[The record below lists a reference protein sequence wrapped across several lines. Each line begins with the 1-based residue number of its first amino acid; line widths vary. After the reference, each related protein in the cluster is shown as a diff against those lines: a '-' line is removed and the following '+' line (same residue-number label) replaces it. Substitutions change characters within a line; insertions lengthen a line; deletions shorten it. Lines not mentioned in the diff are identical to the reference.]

1 MVGRT
6 AERAVVGRRRRRL
19 RVSAGSLPVDVSA
32 AAAAAAA
39 TSVVGTTTT
48 TTMSTMTA
56 ATTTAATST
65 HAFSAVLTAVASLK
79 AFVFSSID
87 PVVFLAT
94 ASASLKLIVI
104 CCAVKYLSDS
114 KKIPANTSV
123 VLAQISFQL
132 LIPCMLFVKVVQIL
146 AMESLDTRLLLGMGL
161 AAVLQ
166 IGIGSFW
173 GRLLAP
179 LVDEDNEGRFLSF
192 VNTRRRASHA
202 VAEATSR
209 AIGVASTKEAL
220 LPKPE
225 RSSKGFKSLVAVAG
239 AFQNSFTL
247 PAVFLLSLL
256 PGAVADRAVAYLGL
270 YLLAWSPCLWSFG
283 LYTIQKGYRDEAAG
297 AGAGG
302 ENDGGGKFR
311 LKDVLKNTLN
321 PPVVAVFVAAAL
333 GLTPVG
339 KALFGLGVQSAT
351 LPFELSI
358 LYYVFQNV
366 YDVVQMLGEGTL
378 PIQTLVLAAS
388 LLDKGGKKDVGEK
401 AGVVDFARDG
411 ATPGEALVSSLSL
424 SPPVSASSAPPFSV
438 FKSVVGFFRGDSVVE
453 SRALAILATIRFV
466 LMPTSAILMY
476 KLCSRVPLFAP
487 ILADPILMFVLAVQ
501 AVMPSAQ
508 NLLIALQLSPLTQ
521 GAAAGTSLFSSMHR
535 LSRPSRPSR
544 LSRMTRGR
552 ITGSTATRFA
562 HALVLSAVLS

>member
-1 MVGRT
+1 
-6 AERAVVGRRRRRL
+6 
-19 RVSAGSLPVDVSA
+19 
-32 AAAAAAA
+32 
-39 TSVVGTTTT
+39 
-48 TTMSTMTA
+48 
-56 ATTTAATST
+56 
-65 HAFSAVLTAVASLK
+65 
-79 AFVFSSID
+79 
-87 PVVFLAT
+87 
-94 ASASLKLIVI
+94 
-104 CCAVKYLSDS
+104 
-114 KKIPANTSV
+114 
-123 VLAQISFQL
+123 
-132 LIPCMLFVKVVQIL
+132 
-146 AMESLDTRLLLGMGL
+146 MGL

-283 LYTIQKGYRDEAAG
+283 LYTIQKGYRDESAGAG

-388 LLDKGGKKDVGEK
+388 LLDKGGKKDVEEK
-401 AGVVDFARDG
+401 AGVFDFARDG

-424 SPPVSASSAPPFSV
+424 SPSARASSAPPFSV

-466 LMPTSAILMY
+466 LMPTSAILVY

-521 GAAAGTSLFSSMHR
+521 GAAGGTLFFPPGVDR
-535 LSRPSRPSR
+535 
-544 LSRMTRGR
+544 
-552 ITGSTATRFA
+552 
-562 HALVLSAVLS
+562 VE